1 MSEAI
6 SSIIPVNTCN
16 MHTVTDSNPHDQLV
30 DGALQDD
37 MDDILA
43 LTETMLEEINS
54 YETQSSQ
61 EKNDIVLKDISN
73 SEKCTTTCISSQ
85 KLCEKKLCTK
95 KFVNVLPHHHRW
107 YFITVR

>member
-1 MSEAI
+1 M
-6 SSIIPVNTCN
+6 C
-16 MHTVTDSNPHDQLV
+16 TVTDSNPHDQHV
-30 DGALQDD
+30 DDALQDD
-37 MDDILA
+37 MDEILA
-43 LTETMLEEINS
+43 LTTSQTETMLEEINS

-85 KLCEKKLCTK
+85 KLCDKKLCTK